1 VLTWDTFLKCI
12 SFSLL
17 CSLLIQRGLF
27 KAYSAKTVA
36 YNGFGG
42 MFHLFVEKVAKQEN
56 SFSGN
61 YFSGL
66 PVVEGER
73 DAEGKPLEHQNG

>member
-1 VLTWDTFLKCI
+1 
-12 SFSLL
+12 
-17 CSLLIQRGLF
+17 
-27 KAYSAKTVA
+27 
-36 YNGFGG
+36 